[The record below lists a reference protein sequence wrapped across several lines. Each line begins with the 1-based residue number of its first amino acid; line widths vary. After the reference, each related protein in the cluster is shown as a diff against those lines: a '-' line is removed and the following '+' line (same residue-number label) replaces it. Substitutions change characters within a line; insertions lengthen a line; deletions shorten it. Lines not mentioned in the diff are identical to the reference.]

1 MLNVDAW
8 RTADYSVFIDPL
20 NVGKLKCL
28 FKEKT
33 MKYGDELLFKSNISS
48 NDINS
53 IAPKNTFLY
62 NVLKAWSVI
71 NEKYNPTRNN
81 IGKTISWN
89 NSIINVDKKTVFY
102 GSWYEQGISNAIPVW
117 SS

>member
-1 MLNVDAW
+1 MEIL
-8 RTADYSVFIDPL
+8 S
-20 NVGKLKCL
+20 
-28 FKEKT
+28 KEK
-33 MKYGDELLFKSNISS
+33 KKCGSELLFKSNISS

-81 IGKTISWN
+81 IGKTILWN
-89 NSIINVDKKTVFY
+89 NSIIKVDKKTECY
-102 GSWYEQGISNAIPVW
+102 GSWYEKGISSFEHIFDCRKSVFTISIKCNSCMVFMTVNV
-117 SS
+117 